1 MLNPDFTPEDHW
13 NTLHCP
19 HCGDPARPH
28 VLLFDEMYD
37 EEYYRYAS
45 SLRAA
50 EAADRL
56 LIIGTTGA
64 TNLPNQVV
72 QKIKLRGKPI
82 DDMNVERNDFTEVA
96 EKSPG
101 GRFWQGKAGD
111 LLPLWVDR
119 LLAEHPPIPPQ

>member
-1 MLNPDFTPEDHW
+1 
-13 NTLHCP
+13 
-19 HCGDPARPH
+19 
-28 VLLFDEMYD
+28 LLFDEMYD

-82 DDMNVERNDFTEVA
+82 DDMNVERNDFTEIS

-101 GRFWQGKAGD
+101 GTFWQGKAGD
-111 LLPLWVDR
+111 LLPIWVDR